1 MAPEMHL
8 GKGYYN
14 KSIKMILK
22 NIFDNK
28 VIHMNMIYGNLRE
41 LEASFKIVILYHQ
54 GSWMYDL

>member
-28 VIHMNMIYGNLRE
+28 VIHMNMIYGNSRE
-41 LEASFKIVILYHQ
+41 LKASFKIIILYH
-54 GSWMYDL
+54 